1 METTRV
7 FTRGDGIR
15 WQVVLGLAALDVS
28 WLALTGRTVTRASLH
43 ATVIAILMLL
53 AIAWLLAA
61 IAGLRRVTSTSRGLH
76 YRRLALAA
84 HGGAWLV
91 AFTGTLSVLSYLL
104 ATLAFPLVDGRL
116 ARIDVLMGFDWPSV
130 YAWVRARP
138 VVNGVFELAYAS
150 GLLQLVLVPMLA
162 ALLGRASYV
171 REFFSNLLVSILLL
185 LLVAT
190 LWPAAGAFFSYGVAS
205 PAEVASVS
213 DFAALRN
220 GTLQVF
226 DLTRMQGLVSLP
238 SYHAALALF
247 FVQAMR
253 WSRIGLWGGGLLNGL
268 MLLSTPTEGGH
279 YLVDVVAGVALWGVT
294 VLVMRRIANR
304 QVPQTARATATVHPR
319 PASMGGPLP

>member
-1 METTRV
+1 METTQV
-7 FTRGDGIR
+7 FTRGDGFR
-15 WQVVLGLAALDVS
+15 WQVVLGLAALDGIWMTS
-28 WLALTGRTVTRASLH
+28 SGRMVTRASLH
-43 ATVIAILMLL
+43 ATAGAILMLL

-61 IAGLRRVTSTSRGLH
+61 IAGLRRVTATSRGLH

-84 HGGAWLV
+84 HSGAWLV
-91 AFTGTLSVLSYLL
+91 AFTAALSVLSYLL
-104 ATLAFPLVDGRL
+104 TTLAFPLVDGGL
-116 ARIDVLMGFDWPSV
+116 AHADALMGFDWPHA

-138 VVNGVFELAYAS
+138 VLNGIFGLAYAS

-162 ALLGRASYV
+162 ALLGRGRYA
-171 REFFSNLLVSILLL
+171 REFLSNLLVSILLL

-190 LWPAAGAFFSYGVAS
+190 LWPAAGAFSSYGVAS

-226 DLTRMQGLVSLP
+226 DLTRMQGLVSMP
-238 SYHAALALF
+238 SYHTAMALF

-253 WSRIGLWGGGLLNGL
+253 WSRLGLLGGGLLNGL

-279 YLVDVVAGVALWGVT
+279 YLVDVLAGVALWGVT
-294 VLVMRRIANR
+294 VLILRRLEQR
-304 QVPQTARATATVHPR
+304 QAAGTTRGAAAVRPQ
-319 PASMGGPLP
+319 PAGLGGPLA